1 MDKKQLNEQTD
12 SALDFIEKLYSEC
25 AYLVKEIE
33 GLLRNKEEK
42 FVIGRQRGYQISAS
56 SSLGL
61 NSPDQWMYKKLCAY
75 FVPES
80 MTKVIGGRT
89 ETPFGEDLKIIYLLI
104 ILSED
109 KFRTPKIAIGT
120 LREFKKFTRRLR
132 KVEYFV
138 IPYMEKIWD
147 LVKEN
152 GSVSNRLYKDSQIEF
167 KAKFILRDLF
177 DINSVQDIEKK
188 IINPVLKKFRHE

>member
-1 MDKKQLNEQTD
+1 MDKKQLNEQTE
-12 SALDFIEKLYSEC
+12 SSFDFIEKLYSEC

-33 GLLRNKEEK
+33 GLLKNKEEK

-75 FVPES
+75 FVPDS
-80 MTKVIGGRT
+80 MTKVRGGRT
-89 ETPFGEDLKIIYLLI
+89 ETPFSKELKMIYLLI

-109 KFRTPKIAIGT
+109 KFKTPKIAIGT
-120 LREFKKFTRRLR
+120 LSEFKKTTKRLP

-138 IPYMEKIWD
+138 IPYMGKIWKF
-147 LVKEN
+147 VKEQ
-152 GSVSNRLYKDSQIEF
+152 GSVGSRLYKDYQIEF
-167 KAKFILRDLF
+167 RTKFLIRDLF
-177 DINSVQDIEKK
+177 DINNVQDIEKK
-188 IINPVLKKFRHE
+188 LINPVLRLFRKK